1 MEYTTE
7 SEEDFFSEISRMIR
21 AGEIN
26 SKSDLQVAK
35 VNLSRKYHLESIPSD
50 TEILNSGVFT
60 DEERK
65 IMRLKRTRT
74 ISGVSVVAAMT
85 SPESC
90 PHGRC
95 IYCPGGPSNNSPQA
109 YTGHEPAALRGR
121 ANSYDPYNQVFG
133 RLSQLETIGHDVS
146 KVDLIV
152 MGGTFTAR
160 PREYQESFIKGCLDA
175 MNQSVST
182 TLEDSIRKNETASRR
197 CIGLTVETK
206 PDWFMEK
213 EIDIALSYGTT
224 KVELGVQV
232 LNELVL
238 KKNHR
243 GHGIQE
249 IVDSTRLSRDAG
261 LKIVY
266 HLMPGMF
273 GTAPGDDIDSF
284 REMIMNPAYKPD
296 MLKIYPT
303 LVVKGT
309 PLYALWKMGKY
320 SPPTTDEIT
329 EIVAEFLTMVP
340 PWIRV
345 QRIQRDIP
353 VNFIE
358 AGCKRS
364 DVRNLIEEK
373 LKERSIK
380 TMEIRSREVGFELM
394 PHSTE
399 LNLVRRDYEAGYGK
413 EIFLSYEDSE
423 GHIAGYLRLRKPSDR
438 HHRGEMNGS
447 SVVREIKVLGEAV
460 HIGDRPDDRWQ
471 HRGLGRQLISQAE
484 EISRSEWGMDR
495 ILVISGIG
503 VREYFR
509 KLGYFN
515 VGPYVGKTLLSGG
528 VN

>member
-1 MEYTTE
+1 
-7 SEEDFFSEISRMIR
+7 
-21 AGEIN
+21 
-26 SKSDLQVAK
+26 
-35 VNLSRKYHLESIPSD
+35 
-50 TEILNSGVFT
+50 
-60 DEERK
+60 
-65 IMRLKRTRT
+65 
-74 ISGVSVVAAMT
+74 
-85 SPESC
+85 
-90 PHGRC
+90 
-95 IYCPGGPSNNSPQA
+95 
-109 YTGHEPAALRGR
+109 
-121 ANSYDPYNQVFG
+121 
-133 RLSQLETIGHDVS
+133 
-146 KVDLIV
+146 
-152 MGGTFTAR
+152 
-160 PREYQESFIKGCLDA
+160 
-175 MNQSVST
+175 
-182 TLEDSIRKNETASRR
+182 
-197 CIGLTVETK
+197 
-206 PDWFMEK
+206 
-213 EIDIALSYGTT
+213 
-224 KVELGVQV
+224 
-232 LNELVL
+232 
-238 KKNHR
+238 
-243 GHGIQE
+243 
-249 IVDSTRLSRDAG
+249 
-261 LKIVY
+261 
-266 HLMPGMF
+266 
-273 GTAPGDDIDSF
+273 
-284 REMIMNPAYKPD
+284 
-296 MLKIYPT
+296 
-303 LVVKGT
+303 
-309 PLYALWKMGKY
+309 
-320 SPPTTDEIT
+320 
-329 EIVAEFLTMVP
+329 MVP

-345 QRIQRDIP
+345 QRIQMDIP